1 MIDGTS
7 DIDSQRDRASKR
19 REAGSPALRPARA
32 PALRE
37 GGTWHISTG
46 TALLGERRLSARS
59 TRNDHGAKEINL
71 RARIKC

>member
-7 DIDSQRDRASKR
+7 DMDSQRDRASKR
-19 REAGSPALRPARA
+19 HEADSPALRPAWV
-32 PALRE
+32 PALWE
-37 GGTWHISTG
+37 GGTQHISTG

-59 TRNDHGAKEINL
+59 TRNDHRAKEINL